1 MIYAVCGSPGSY
13 KSCYALE
20 KFIIPALAE
29 GKQVYTNI
37 EGLSSVY
44 IATYFDLDPVR
55 VDECFLFF
63 RVFFS
68 SSSLFLHF
76 TFIIRTYLS
85 NLSNFLGS
93 LVDYFAITSPGNF
106 CHYIP

>member
-44 IATYFDLDPVR
+44 IATYFDMDPVR
-55 VDECFLFF
+55 VDSC
-63 RVFFS
+63 
-68 SSSLFLHF
+68 LHQLGQVWDDDG
-76 TFIIRTYLS
+76 TWHEDREKIRRFYEDLPV
-85 NLSNFLGS
+85 NS
-93 LVDYFAITSPGNF
+93 LVVIDDAQN
-106 CHYIP
+106 